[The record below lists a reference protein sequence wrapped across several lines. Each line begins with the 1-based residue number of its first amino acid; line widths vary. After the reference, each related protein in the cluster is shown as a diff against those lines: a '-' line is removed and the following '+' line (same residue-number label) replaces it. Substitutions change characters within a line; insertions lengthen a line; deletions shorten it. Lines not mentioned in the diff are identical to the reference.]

1 VISLFCVSTGVFLL
15 TITEK
20 GGFLDMAF
28 EAVSA
33 AATVGLSRGITADL
47 SVTGQYIIVVLMLIG
62 RVGPLTIAF
71 TLADARSENIQYPTG
86 QVNIG

>member
-1 VISLFCVSTGVFLL
+1 MGVFLL
-15 TITEK
+15 AITEK
-20 GGFLDMAF
+20 EIVLDLVF

-47 SVTGQYIIVVLMLIG
+47 SAAGQCILAVLMLIG

-71 TLADARSENIQYPTG
+71 TLTNVRSGNIQYPSA